1 MLADPSSISH
11 PQKRRSSANITRR
24 YHTKRNRHRLE
35 RQITKRQVEN
45 ILDSLNHAAHIGLLP
60 THHITLDWEV
70 AGVADPGAATG
81 QLLKYMKDSARRH
94 GVQLAHI
101 WVQEQGRVLGRHVHL
116 LIHVPRELKN
126 WLQRNLSGWLKRC
139 GAKRKKGVRR
149 TNKIHGS
156 NSIFSSFEPGS
167 DWYRSNLERVVQY
180 VLKHCDPLAADTL
193 GRQSLGPT
201 DVIGKHVSVS
211 QNIGPTARKR
221 CQICTCAEG

>member
-1 MLADPSSISH
+1 MLADSSSKSH
-11 PQKRRSSANITRR
+11 PQDRRSSANITRR
-24 YHTKRNRHRLE
+24 DRTKRNRHRLE

-45 ILDSLNHAAHIGLLP
+45 ILDSLYHAAHIGLLP

-81 QLLKYMKDSARRH
+81 QLLKYMKDCARRH

-116 LIHVPRELKN
+116 LIHIPLKLKN

-139 GAKRKKGVRR
+139 GAKRKKGVRK
-149 TNKIHGS
+149 TKKIRGS
-156 NSIFSSFEPGS
+156 SSIFSSFEPGS
-167 DWYRSNLERVVQY
+167 DCYKSNLERLVRY
-180 VLKHCDPLAADTL
+180 VLKHCDPSAADTL
-193 GRQSLGPT
+193 GRQSSGPT

-211 QNIGPTARKR
+211 QNIGPAARKQ
-221 CQICTCAEG
+221 CPSCTCAEG

>member
-1 MLADPSSISH
+1 MVTDSSSMLH
-11 PQKRRSSANITRR
+11 PQKRRSSANISRR
-24 YHTKRNRHRLE
+24 EGQRSKRHKNDRL
-35 RQITKRQVEN
+35 ITKGQVEN
-45 ILDSLNHAAHIGLLP
+45 IFDSLNHAAHIGLLP

-81 QLLKYMKDSARRH
+81 QLLKYMKDSARRY

-116 LIHVPRELKN
+116 LIHVPLKLKN
-126 WLQRNLSGWLKRC
+126 WLQRNLSVWLKRC

-149 TNKIHGS
+149 TNKIQGS
-156 NSIFSSFEPGS
+156 NSIFSSFEPRS
-167 DWYRSNLERVVQY
+167 DWYKSNLERVVQY
-180 VLKHCDPLAADTL
+180 VLKHCDPSAADTL
-193 GRQSLGPT
+193 GRRSEGPT

-221 CQICTCAEG
+221 CQICTCVEG